1 MRTLILEW
9 ESGEGSLPP
18 VGSFCDGG
26 EDEVAEGLTVKEV
39 EEDISRGERPL
50 SDKKL
55 ASVGESLVVDP
66 NDDLLKKVS
75 PKLVPGRLMPVA
87 PAVEECAYS
96 PGLGSGMNVGVA
108 GREIGVGI
116 ELTVAV
122 VLILLR
128 PSVEVDSRDCG
139 LLVPEC

>member
-1 MRTLILEW
+1 MTLEW
-9 ESGEGSLPP
+9 GSCEGSLPP

-26 EDEVAEGLTVKEV
+26 VEV
-39 EEDISRGERPL
+39 EEDSSRWERPL
-50 SDKKL
+50 SDRKL
-55 ASVGESLVVDP
+55 ASVGESPVVGP
-66 NDDLLKKVS
+66 RDDRLKKAP
-75 PKLVPGRLMPVA
+75 PKPEAPGRFRPVA
-87 PAVEECAYS
+87 LAVEGCAYS

-116 ELTVAV
+116 ELTVVV

-139 LLVPEC
+139 LRDPEG